1 MSGFYSK
8 AFFFALGAI
17 WLVCKTSIAQIS
29 VVLPTEYITETEVLL
44 TVTVGDVTGQDV
56 RAFLATI
63 TFDSSVL
70 RIDSVESENSLS
82 QDFSI
87 VFNTDVPGQI
97 TVVGAH
103 SQAMSGEGTL
113 LRLKGTFLKQGAT
126 DLVFEEFTFNEGDP
140 AAITGNGSISNTAG
154 VGAEDEIRLPDTFS
168 LAGNYP
174 NPFNLTTTIQ
184 FDLPEAAEVDVLIV
198 DMLGRV
204 VMTLPVQSYTAGLN
218 RTIDVDASSLAPGI
232 YVYRVVAEG
241 INQSYSQTATMTL
254 IR

>member
-8 AFFFALGAI
+8 AFVFAVGAI

-29 VVLPTEYITETEVLL
+29 VVLPTRYVAESDVSLA
-44 TVTVGDVTGQDV
+44 VTVGDVTGQDV
-56 RAFLATI
+56 RAFLTTI
-63 TFDSSVL
+63 IYDSSVL

-87 VFNTDVPGQI
+87 VFNTDVPGEI

-103 SQAMSGEGTL
+103 FEAMSGEGTL

-126 DLVFEEFTFNEGDP
+126 DLIFEKFTFNEGDP
-140 AAITGNGSISNTAG
+140 VAITGNGSVSNTAG
-154 VGAEDEIRLPDTFS
+154 VSTEGEIRLPDKFS

-184 FDLPEAAEVDVLIV
+184 FDLPEAVEVDVMIV

-204 VMTLPVQSYTAGLN
+204 VMTLPARTYAAGMN
-218 RTIDVDASSLAPGI
+218 RTIDVDATSLAPGI